1 MKQLFSILFILAE
14 MEIYLGLVAESRS
27 EEIRRDFLHRSS
39 LDASPSA
46 RSLVYWL
53 LGLLLFPEWDSTVSS
68 QHMTYSIELAVGVM

>member
-1 MKQLFSILFILAE
+1 MKPLFSILFILAE
-14 MEIYLGLVAESRS
+14 MEVYLGLGAESRS

-53 LGLLLFPEWDSTVSS
+53 LGLLLFPRVGFHCVLST
-68 QHMTYSIELAVGVM
+68 HDILH